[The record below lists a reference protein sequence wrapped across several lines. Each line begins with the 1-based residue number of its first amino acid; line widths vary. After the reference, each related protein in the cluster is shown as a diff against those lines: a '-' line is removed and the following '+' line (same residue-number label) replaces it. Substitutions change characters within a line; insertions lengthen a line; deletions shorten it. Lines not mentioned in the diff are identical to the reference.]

1 MRSPILPLLLLASA
15 GLVSA
20 DSASGQSL
28 PAAVRLSLESSGE
41 DKFADRLSDR
51 MEPRATPDRGDVE
64 DLLKRWER
72 ATGGPADPLEWLTV
86 ARLWVRAGE
95 AGRATEALERA
106 EGRLPE
112 GLLELELA
120 RIGWLAGDPS
130 AGAHYWRF
138 CEAADELGALEAW
151 LDVEVLATPDEHAAW
166 DRFRRLPAG
175 QRDDCAFFREFW
187 NERAARSG
195 MGVDAR
201 VGLHYERLRY
211 AMGHYVRRGRAQ
223 EVSASGKLNA
233 RLGREGSPRFDDR
246 GLLYLR
252 LGPPDETA
260 SIIGGDCYEPNVSW
274 YYRFPEGDRLYHLS
288 PLGGNDNWWLL
299 GNLGEVFRC
308 SLDGSGRVATDRNP
322 MVAIAPLLTDIP
334 PAVLR
339 DIYVTRGQLDPR
351 YARMAYRFDTSRMIE
366 TLQDERDLTWADG
379 LYAVTTVPER
389 PDVKMD
395 VDFLHEWV
403 QFRLPTPTRTRVW
416 LLLAISGED
425 LADVKVD
432 PDYGLEV
439 VVTALGDDGSLAG
452 PVGGRLQFPAE
463 GADLV
468 VRLPLDLPPGSWEAR
483 VLIRS
488 GPGRRPGDD
497 SREQPSGGYAVSPL
511 PVRELVGALPQLSDI
526 AVSPDSGGAWGQT
539 PGIALSPSPVHATD
553 GRLWIYFEAYNL
565 TPGGRYAATVR
576 LDPEGDGQPFDLEF
590 SGLAAS
596 ADRLGTRSALRLD
609 LEGTPPGRYQLSLTV
624 RDIASDRVT
633 LPAKTSITLVGGG

>member
-1 MRSPILPLLLLASA
+1 MRSPILPLLLLAAA

-20 DSASGQSL
+20 GSASGQSL

-95 AGRATEALERA
+95 AGHAAEALDRA
-106 EGRLPE
+106 GGGLPE

-151 LDVEVLATPDEHAAW
+151 LDVEVLATPNEHAAW
-166 DRFRRLPAG
+166 DRFRRLPAR

-201 VGLHYERLRY
+201 VALHYERLRY
-211 AMGHYVRRGRAQ
+211 AMRHYVRRGRAQ

-233 RLGREGSPRFDDR
+233 RLGRQGSPRFDDR

-308 SLDGSGRVATDRNP
+308 SLDGAGRVAMDRNP

-334 PAVLR
+334 PAVMR

-403 QFRLPTPTRTRVW
+403 QFRLPTPARTRVW

-425 LADVKVD
+425 LADVEVD

-452 PVGGRLQFPAE
+452 PVGGRLQLPAE

-468 VRLPLDLPPGSWEAR
+468 ARLPLDLPPGSWEAR

-488 GPGRRPGDD
+488 GPARRPGDD
-497 SREQPSGGYAVSPL
+497 SREQPSGGYTVSPL

-539 PGIALSPSPVHATD
+539 PGIGLSPSPVHATD
-553 GRLWIYFEAYNL
+553 GRVWIYFEAYNL

-633 LPAKTSITLVGGG
+633 LPARTSITLVGGG